1 MSSSLTGR
9 YCQTPVKALS
19 LQMQQAIYRTEHLRL
34 SIGATMT
41 IHGRGSLTVIM
52 SGSLYKILRATPM
65 MMILTLAA
73 QHLLVKKIPRA
84 TPMMIL
90 TPSVQYLIACILDQ
104 T

>member
-65 MMILTLAA
+65 MILTLAV
-73 QHLLVKKIPRA
+73 QHLIVKKIPRA